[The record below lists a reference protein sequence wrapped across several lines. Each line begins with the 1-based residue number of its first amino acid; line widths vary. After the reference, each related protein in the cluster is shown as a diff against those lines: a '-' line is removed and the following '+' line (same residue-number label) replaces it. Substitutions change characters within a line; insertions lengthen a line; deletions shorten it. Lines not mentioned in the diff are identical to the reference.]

1 MSVFIDTSALL
12 ALLDDEDLG
21 HAASR
26 RAWVGGIDTGEGFV
40 TSNYVV
46 LESCAVAQ
54 RRYGIEAVRALVDE
68 LLPLVHI
75 ERVTEQDH
83 EVGQTALLTAGR
95 RRLSL
100 VDCVSFAMMRRR
112 GIRRYLAIDRHFA
125 EQGFEPYA
133 PADSGD

>member
-12 ALLDDEDLG
+12 ALLDDQDVG

-26 RAWVGGIDTGEGFV
+26 CAWVGGIDAGEGFV

-54 RRYGIEAVRALVDE
+54 RRFGIEAVRTLVDE
-68 LLPLVHI
+68 VLPLVHI
-75 ERVTEQDH
+75 EWVAEQDH
-83 EVGQTALLTAGR
+83 EAGQTALLTAGR

-112 GIRRYLAIDRHFA
+112 GIRRYLAVDRHFA
-125 EQGFEPYA
+125 EQGFEPYTS
-133 PADSGD
+133 PASGD